1 MTGNAHSGPHS
12 AVQPIPLPGM
22 AATAPRPPQPR
33 LRLFSG
39 APGVTR
45 AIPDA
50 RCTDCRR
57 RLHRP
62 TPDGL
67 GPVCRR
73 RRAPATPPHPT
84 IPALPTHADPID
96 GQDPSSPPNRRPP
109 MTDTQP
115 ITPTR
120 LAEIREHDRR
130 DRERGS
136 VTASMVADIAD
147 HRTELLAE
155 VDRLTPR
162 QITDIDEID
171 AFPVCTILLEHI
183 ARRPGEAMAWR
194 KERDGWW
201 YPSTFSGVRQ
211 RGALAM
217 AGVKPLLI
225 HTPDAAT
232 AAGDTEG

>member
-1 MTGNAHSGPHS
+1 MNPE
-12 AVQPIPLPGM
+12 
-22 AATAPRPPQPR
+22 
-33 LRLFSG
+33 
-39 APGVTR
+39 
-45 AIPDA
+45 
-50 RCTDCRR
+50 
-57 RLHRP
+57 
-62 TPDGL
+62 
-67 GPVCRR
+67 
-73 RRAPATPPHPT
+73 
-84 IPALPTHADPID
+84 
-96 GQDPSSPPNRRPP
+96 
-109 MTDTQP
+109 
-115 ITPTR
+115 R
-120 LAEIREHDRR
+120 LAQIREADHR
-130 DRERGS
+130 DHERG
-136 VTASMVADIAD
+136 TVAPSQVPDIVA

-155 VDRLTPR
+155 VDRLTLR

-232 AAGDTEG
+232 AARIGCTRRTVERYRAADRIEAAR